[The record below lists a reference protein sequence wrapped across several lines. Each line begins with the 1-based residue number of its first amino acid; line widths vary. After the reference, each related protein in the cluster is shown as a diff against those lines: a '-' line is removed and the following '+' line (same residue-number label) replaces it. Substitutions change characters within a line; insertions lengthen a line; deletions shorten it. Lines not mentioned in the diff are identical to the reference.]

1 LPARFYVEWQMRGF
15 PLIRIVPVRKIR
27 IVVADDHEEMLSLI
41 KDVLHPEFDVVATV
55 WDGRELLQAVKNFKP
70 DVIIADISM
79 PEMSGIE
86 ATRRIV
92 EEDLGARIILLS
104 MHSDRRMV
112 EEGISAGAKGYVSK
126 LAAVQEL
133 VPAVYE
139 VIQGRSYISSLV
151 KP

>member
-1 LPARFYVEWQMRGF
+1 MAIQRFL
-15 PLIRIVPVRKIR
+15 LIRMVPVSKIR

-41 KDVLHPEFDVVATV
+41 KDILQPEFEVVATV

-79 PEMSGIE
+79 PDVSGIE

-126 LAAVQEL
+126 LAAVRDL

-139 VIQGRSYISSLV
+139 VIQGGFYISPFM
-151 KP
+151 KQ